1 MKPIILAMLAVQ
13 AAIIL
18 VTFWTV
24 LFRRETPGDNR
35 PVWSGLVFVMLIT
48 AGTSTRIANSHAGQ
62 PGTDFLA
69 TGAPLLIGMA
79 VMGVLIMLR
88 QRRGLS

>member
-1 MKPIILAMLAVQ
+1 MKPIIVVMLAVQ
-13 AAIIL
+13 AAMFL
-18 VTFWTV
+18 VAVVMIGFAPAT
-24 LFRRETPGDNR
+24 RRRR